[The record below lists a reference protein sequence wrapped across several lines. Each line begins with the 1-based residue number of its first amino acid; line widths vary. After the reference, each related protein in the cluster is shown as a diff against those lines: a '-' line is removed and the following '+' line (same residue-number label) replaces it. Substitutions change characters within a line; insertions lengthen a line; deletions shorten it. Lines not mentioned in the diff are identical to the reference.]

1 MPVLPNTEQLE
12 RIYLPS
18 TMKDK
23 DGNPVPVD
31 EQAFV
36 VMDISSKKTADLA
49 LMDEAMTSGEMTI
62 AVLAGRI
69 REWNYT
75 DSQGATL
82 NINNMT
88 VGYIDQ
94 DDFRFL
100 LEKIKGLK
108 IDEAP
113 LTDEEKKTSSS
124 SLTTQ
129 TQVNSLE

>member
-75 DSQGATL
+75 DSQGTTL
-82 NINNMT
+82 DINNMT

-108 IDEAP
+108 IDETP